1 MGLVA
6 GVDSHKESLAIV
18 VIDSVGKEVDRFSV
32 DNCTASFEAAVKKV
46 RRHGKAV
53 WGIEGTGA
61 YGRLFADYL
70 CAAQLVVYE
79 VPGRLTK
86 RHRAFGTRPGKS
98 DPIDARA
105 IAEAVLREHDRLGR
119 YYGDDVH
126 EELRLHYDHR
136 DQLIHARVQ
145 AINRLRTA
153 VFRLEMGNLPR
164 DCYREKAL
172 RLIEQRARRIKA
184 FSPVVAAVMKEL
196 EFVIAAIRLYNEQ
209 ITEVERAIHPL
220 ASKFSGLLEITGV
233 SSIVVA
239 GIVGHAGDIR
249 NIRNADAF
257 AMRAGSAPLPFASG
271 KTDRMRLNKGGNR
284 QLNRM
289 LHTMAVVQRRIAGH
303 AGQEYYR
310 KKLREGKSPMA
321 ALRSLKRRLATIVYY
336 RLVHDYHAILAD
348 VGRRCAA

>member
-6 GVDSHKESLAIV
+6 GVDSHKDSLAIV
-18 VIDSVGKEVDRFSV
+18 LIDSVGKEIDRFCI
-32 DNCTASFEAAVKKV
+32 DNNASSFDVAVKRV
-46 RRHGKAV
+46 RRHGKAI

-61 YGRLFADYL
+61 YGRLFADHL
-70 CAAQLVVYE
+70 CGLNLVVYE

-86 RHRAFGTRPGKS
+86 RHRSFGTRSGKS

-105 IAEAVLREHDRLGR
+105 IAEAVLRERDRLGR

-136 DQLIHARVQ
+136 DQLVHSRVQ

-153 VFRLEMGNLPR
+153 IFRLQLGEVPR

-172 RLIEQRARRIKA
+172 RLLELRARRIKA
-184 FSPVVAAVMKEL
+184 LSPVVAAVLKEL
-196 EFVIAAIRLYNEQ
+196 EFAMAAIRLYNEQ
-209 ITEVERAIHPL
+209 IVEVESSVRPL
-220 ASKFSGLLEITGV
+220 ASKFRGLLDITGV

-249 NIRNADAF
+249 NVRNADAF
-257 AMRAGSAPLPFASG
+257 AMRTGSAPLPCSSG

-284 QLNRM
+284 QLNRL
-289 LHTMAVVQRRIAGH
+289 LHTMAVVQRRISGH
-303 AGQEYYR
+303 PGQDYYR
-310 KKLREGKSPMA
+310 KKLREGKSPTA
-321 ALRSLKRRLATIVYY
+321 ALRSLKRRLATVVYY
-336 RLVHDYHAILAD
+336 RLTDDYQTLIANAGCK
-348 VGRRCAA
+348 VAA